1 MKKIHLQFGIVLI
14 LSVFSF
20 SACEDGKMS
29 GAAKKATPSKNGLA
43 NGGADGSGTGGSNA
57 SDNATGAPG
66 SSDTADGSGDNKGGS
81 TGGND
86 PANGNSA
93 TPGSGTASAPGSGA
107 NGSPTI
113 CVGGKKVSLD
123 GMGMIV
129 NSKNASGL
137 ATGSSLGQCNT
148 SCHMQYPGHHGG
160 SFNGRCEDADCH
172 IPGTNDDS
180 QCKRCVYDEAC

>member
-43 NGGADGSGTGGSNA
+43 NGGSDGSSTGGSDG

-66 SSDTADGSGDNKGGS
+66 GSDTADASGDNKDGS
-81 TGGND
+81 TGSNNPGSG
-86 PANGNSA
+86 ATA
-93 TPGSGTASAPGSGA
+93 TPGSGATTAGGN

-113 CVGGKKVSLD
+113 CVAGKKVSLD
-123 GMGMIV
+123 GMGMKV
-129 NSKNASGL
+129 NSQNASGL
-137 ATGSSLGQCNT
+137 ATGSSVGQCNT
-148 SCHMQYPGHHGG
+148 SCHMQYPSHHGG

-180 QCKRCVYDEAC
+180 KCQRCVYDEAC